1 MIPKSEKFVKRY
13 LTGMA
18 RLEKRRSNVKII
30 IKSTSESVSIRN
42 GQRSDKSRRRVMSLA
57 QRGAITG

>member
-1 MIPKSEKFVKRY
+1 MIPKSEKFVKGY

-18 RLEKRRSNVKII
+18 RLKKKRSNNKII

-42 GQRSDKSRRRVMSLA
+42 GQRSDRSRRHVMSSA